1 MCQMGKKEIRVIFLT
16 VFCLTVMILGC
27 GGGSAVAG
35 EIPVTGGVN
44 HVQRS
49 DGSQKTYLNIYVGAP
64 FAGELPGA
72 IDSITV
78 TGPNGVLPVD
88 KKDFHYIPQTRVFW
102 TAIPGAPPTGKYT
115 FTLSCGASSGST
127 TDTQSNVK
135 AIPIPDISNF
145 KPADNDTQSC
155 LMPAFSWPSIND
167 PETLYYRLEIRDM
180 NRTAVYKTE
189 YVRDMFSFRIPPD
202 ILDPGC
208 TYQWRVIV
216 ADGPDWISLN
226 NLSQSPWVTLSMDRN
241 IKSCHY
247 QYTLPVIFDGSWEIS
262 SLEKE
267 GVETGKI
274 TEMIEILSNGNMKDI
289 HSVLIVKNGK
299 LVLEEYF
306 YGYTRHDTHYMMSVS
321 KSISSLLI
329 GIAIDQRKI
338 KDIEQKIYEF
348 FPSYQDI
355 GWDDL
360 KKEICL
366 KHVLNMTAGLDWNY
380 WDYPDH
386 DPRSSSQAMIRSDDW
401 IRFVLERDMVAPP
414 GKDFAYSN
422 GLSMLL
428 GEILRNATG
437 EYADTFAEKYL
448 FNPLGI
454 SEFRWQ
460 KGQGGIMNTAWGL
473 KLRPRD
479 MAKIGYMMLKKGR
492 WNDHQIVSSSWVDK
506 STKKQSEGDKLLSS
520 GYGFQWWLGS
530 PFVNDKNFELF
541 CAAGKGGQYIMV
553 CPELDLIT
561 VFTSK
566 EEEHQLGEIQPQ
578 ILMANYIIPAMLP
591 SSSPPNPM
599 ELDPNILEEYVGEYE
614 YKRLHMP
621 LSILKKDDKLF
632 FKKDQEIGALFAET
646 VTAFFG
652 ASEYIGKF
660 HARFH
665 KNDKGE
671 VTHFT
676 LRVGFGIW
684 RFDKIG

>member
-289 HSVLIVKNGK
+289 HSVLIVKK
-299 LVLEEYF
+299 WETCF
-306 YGYTRHDTHYMMSVS
+306 
-321 KSISSLLI
+321 
-329 GIAIDQRKI
+329 
-338 KDIEQKIYEF
+338 
-348 FPSYQDI
+348 
-355 GWDDL
+355 
-360 KKEICL
+360 
-366 KHVLNMTAGLDWNY
+366 
-380 WDYPDH
+380 
-386 DPRSSSQAMIRSDDW
+386 
-401 IRFVLERDMVAPP
+401 
-414 GKDFAYSN
+414 
-422 GLSMLL
+422 
-428 GEILRNATG
+428 
-437 EYADTFAEKYL
+437 
-448 FNPLGI
+448 
-454 SEFRWQ
+454 
-460 KGQGGIMNTAWGL
+460 
-473 KLRPRD
+473 
-479 MAKIGYMMLKKGR
+479 GR
-492 WNDHQIVSSSWVDK
+492 VF
-506 STKKQSEGDKLLSS
+506 L
-520 GYGFQWWLGS
+520 WL
-530 PFVNDKNFELF
+530 
-541 CAAGKGGQYIMV
+541 
-553 CPELDLIT
+553 
-561 VFTSK
+561 
-566 EEEHQLGEIQPQ
+566 H
-578 ILMANYIIPAMLP
+578 PA
-591 SSSPPNPM
+591 
-599 ELDPNILEEYVGEYE
+599 
-614 YKRLHMP
+614 
-621 LSILKKDDKLF
+621 
-632 FKKDQEIGALFAET
+632 
-646 VTAFFG
+646 
-652 ASEYIGKF
+652 
-660 HARFH
+660 
-665 KNDKGE
+665 
-671 VTHFT
+671 
-676 LRVGFGIW
+676 
-684 RFDKIG
+684 